1 MQRYF
6 IEKNSIINNE
16 VTISSP
22 DSHHIKDVMR
32 FNLDDEL
39 LLNTDD
45 GQVFLAQIKAFN
57 KKDVVLQVIKEFP
70 SNYQPLN
77 LTVALSL
84 IKKDNFELAI
94 QKMTELGVQQI
105 IPLKTKRSIIKI
117 DDPHKKLIR
126 FRTIVKEASE
136 QSERTTMPIISDFV
150 SLQDLDTKLFNHCF
164 FAYERESKN
173 LFSEC
178 LKQIKATDKT
188 LVIVGPEGGFT
199 EEEISY
205 LINNGFKSISLG
217 KTILRAETAA
227 IHLVSVYRYLYGE

>member
-105 IPLKTKRSIIKI
+105 IPLKTKR
-117 DDPHKKLIR
+117 
-126 FRTIVKEASE
+126 
-136 QSERTTMPIISDFV
+136 
-150 SLQDLDTKLFNHCF
+150 
-164 FAYERESKN
+164 
-173 LFSEC
+173 
-178 LKQIKATDKT
+178 
-188 LVIVGPEGGFT
+188 
-199 EEEISY
+199 
-205 LINNGFKSISLG
+205 
-217 KTILRAETAA
+217 
-227 IHLVSVYRYLYGE
+227 

>member
-117 DDPHKKLIR
+117 DDPLKKLSR
-126 FRTIVKEASE
+126 FKTIVKEASE
-136 QSERTTMPIISDFV
+136 QSERTIMPIISDFM
-150 SLQDLDTKLFNHCF
+150 SLQDLDTRLFNHCF
-164 FAYERESKN
+164 FAYERESKK
-173 LFSEC
+173 LFSEY

-199 EEEISY
+199 EEEINY
-205 LINNGFKSISLG
+205 LLNNGFKSISLG

-227 IHLVSVYRYLYGE
+227 IHLVSVFRYLYGE